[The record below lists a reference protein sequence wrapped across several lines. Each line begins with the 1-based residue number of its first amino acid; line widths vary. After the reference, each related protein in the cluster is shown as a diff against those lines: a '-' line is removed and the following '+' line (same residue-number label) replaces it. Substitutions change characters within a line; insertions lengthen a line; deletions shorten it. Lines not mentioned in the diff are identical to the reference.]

1 MRVLHVVSTPQRRG
15 AQMFAADLVRALDE
29 HDVEQLVVAVRGS
42 GDNSAFD
49 APPTSL
55 AGERRFPG
63 LRMDLLALRRLRLL
77 IRGWEP
83 DVVQAHGGEPLKYVV
98 PAAVGLPPH
107 VVYRRIGEA
116 PMLRARPARRAGH
129 AALARRA
136 HRIVTVAESLRRDVV
151 ALRGVSPW
159 RVVTIPNAIDPGRVR
174 PSVGRKDARRS
185 LGISESAPVSLYIGA
200 LSEEKGPRDQ
210 IEVVAWILREQPDGI
225 HLMVG
230 EGSLRAEL
238 ERLAQRR
245 GLNGHLRFLGSRED
259 VSDLLALC
267 DVLVTSSRTEG
278 MPAVVIEAGMAGR
291 PVTGYNVG
299 GIGEVVVDGETG
311 ILLEPSDRAGLAEA
325 VIRLFRD
332 ADLRATLGSAAR
344 VRCNANF
351 DIRTVAPRYL
361 QVYESLRGTG

>member
-1 MRVLHVVSTPQRRG
+1 
-15 AQMFAADLVRALDE
+15 MFAADLVRALD
-29 HDVEQLVVAVRGS
+29 DLAVEQQVVAVRGS
-42 GDNSAFD
+42 SGSSAFD
-49 APPTSL
+49 TRPVTL
-55 AGERRFPG
+55 GGKRLIPG
-63 LRMDLLALRRLRLL
+63 LRVDLRAVWALHRI
-77 IRGWEP
+77 IREWKP

-98 PAAVGLPPH
+98 PATTGSQAR

-116 PMLRARPARRAGH
+116 PMLAARPAQRAGH

-136 HRIVTVAESLRRDVV
+136 HRIVTVAESLQREVV
-151 ALRGVSPW
+151 SLLGVSPA
-159 RVVTIPNAIDPGRVR
+159 RVVTIPNAVDPRRVR
-174 PSVGRKDARRS
+174 PSVGRESARRS
-185 LGISESAPVSLYIGA
+185 LGISESAPVSLFLGA

-210 IEVVAWILREQPDGI
+210 VDVAARVLRERSDAV

-230 EGSLRAEL
+230 EGSLRGDL
-238 ERLAQRR
+238 ERVAYSRS
-245 GLNGHLRFLGSRED
+245 LNGHLRFLGSRED

-278 MPAVVIEAGMAGR
+278 MPAVIIEAGMAGR
-291 PVTGYNVG
+291 PVTGYDVG

-311 ILLEPSDRAGLAEA
+311 ILVEPSDRAGLAEA

-344 VRCNANF
+344 ARCEANF

-361 QVYESLRGTG
+361 QVYESVRGTG